1 MKRVALVVS
10 VLSVSL
16 LAVQP
21 MARQGGKKKPGGG
34 GGLTPLALSVTIED
48 TDSDN
53 KTCDICS
60 DGFGDYVDGQEGVSA
75 QFDEWGNLIVSFGQ
89 RNVDFSFEHSDLAGI
104 SGSHVSSYI
113 ATRFTP
119 ALQDLAEGE
128 ENSVCAE
135 MNWVFRDATDQYK
148 LLFQRDGGG
157 PLADVD
163 ASAWAVVTRVGPDTW
178 SLEPRACNPPPDGR
192 SIGADDSA
200 AIVSLPNRGKANVT
214 SYGTEQMP
222 FKLTLS
228 RK

>member
-34 GGLTPLALSVTIED
+34 GGQTPVALSVTIEN
-48 TDSDN
+48 TDSDIN
-53 KTCDICS
+53 ACDICS
-60 DGFGDYVDGQEGVSA
+60 DGLGDYVDGQDGVSA

-89 RNVDFSFEHSDLAGI
+89 RQVNFMFDNVDLP

-119 ALQDLAEGE
+119 ALQGLEDQQ
-128 ENSVCAE
+128 SVCAE
-135 MNWVFRDATDQYK
+135 MNWVFRDATDEYK

-157 PLADVD
+157 SLDDVN

-178 SLEPRACNPPPDGR
+178 SLEPRACDAPPDGR
-192 SIGADDSA
+192 LSGEDYKA
-200 AIVSLPNRGKANVT
+200 AIMSLPNRGKANVT

-228 RK
+228 RKP